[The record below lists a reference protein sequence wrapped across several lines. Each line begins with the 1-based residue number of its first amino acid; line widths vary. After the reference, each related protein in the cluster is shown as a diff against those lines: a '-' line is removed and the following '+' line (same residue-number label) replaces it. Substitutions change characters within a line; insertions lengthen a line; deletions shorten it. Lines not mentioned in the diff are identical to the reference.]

1 LAQRVGRVVVRKGAI
16 LTLKDEIAKYLQVV
30 LEFEGL
36 FALGAFEF
44 AKNCTLVVANHV
56 SLQSVH
62 VGKLLVAHFARLK
75 QQQHSSVAS
84 KKFTHNATCRRD
96 FELPNIRH

>member
-1 LAQRVGRVVVRKGAI
+1 
-16 LTLKDEIAKYLQVV
+16 VV

-44 AKNCTLVVANHV
+44 AKNGTLVVANHV

-75 QQQHSSVAS
+75 QQQQSSLAS
-84 KKFTHNATCRRD
+84 KKFTHTMQRADMTLNYLILDIEVQC
-96 FELPNIRH
+96 N

>member
-1 LAQRVGRVVVRKGAI
+1 MRFNK
-16 LTLKDEIAKYLQVV
+16 LKVAIAKYLQVV

-44 AKNCTLVVANHV
+44 AKNSTLVVANHV

-75 QQQHSSVAS
+75 QQQQSSLAS
-84 KKFTHNATCRRD
+84 KNSHVQIMQHADVTLNYLILDIETK
-96 FELPNIRH
+96 

>member
-1 LAQRVGRVVVRKGAI
+1 VWSVIIIKGEV

-75 QQQHSSVAS
+75 QQQQSSLAS
-84 KKFTHNATCRRD
+84 KNSHLMQRADMT
-96 FELPNIRH
+96 LYYL

>member
-1 LAQRVGRVVVRKGAI
+1 VGRVVVRKGAI

-75 QQQHSSVAS
+75 QQQHSSLAS
-84 KKFTHNATCRRD
+84 KNSHTMRRAD
-96 FELPNIRH
+96 VTLNYLILDIETV